1 MSAIYKKELRSYFIN
16 MSGYVFIAFLLL
28 FAGIFVTAA
37 NLKSAMASIEYALSS
52 MTMVFLFIIPIL
64 TMRSLAEERHAR
76 TDQLLYSLPLR
87 VTDIVLGKYLAML
100 TVFLI
105 PVGIISIY
113 PIILSAFGTVHFAAG
128 YGAILAFF
136 LLGAALIA
144 ICMFMSALTESQIIA
159 AVLSFGV
166 LLACYLM
173 NGIAVLIPSTAIAS
187 YLGLMAVSILF
198 ALIVWFMTKNSV
210 VTLIAAAVCI
220 LPLSATYYF
229 NRPAFEGLFPD
240 LLSTLSVFDR
250 FNNFVYGIFDVTAI
264 VYYLS
269 IIAFFL
275 FLSIQ
280 SVEKRRWS

>member
-1 MSAIYKKELRSYFIN
+1 MIAVYKKELKSYFIN
-16 MSGYVFIAFLLL
+16 MSGYIFIAALLL
-28 FAGIFVTAA
+28 FAGIFVTAL
-37 NLKSAMASIEYALSS
+37 NLRGRSAAFEYALSN
-52 MTMVFLFIIPIL
+52 MTLVFLFIMPIL
-64 TMRSLAEERHAR
+64 TMRSLAEERHSR

-87 VTDIVLGKYLAML
+87 VSDIVLGKFFAML

-105 PVGIISIY
+105 PVAIMAVY
-113 PIILSAFGTVHFAAG
+113 PIILSAFGTVNFAAA
-128 YGAILAFF
+128 YGALLAFF

-166 LLACYLM
+166 LLLCYLM
-173 NGIAVLIPSTAIAS
+173 NGIALLIPTTAIAS
-187 YLGLMAVSILF
+187 FIGLLVCAMLF
-198 ALIVWFMTKNSV
+198 ALIVWFLTRNSV
-210 VTLIAAAVCI
+210 VTLIAAALCV
-220 LPLSATYYF
+220 LPLSGFYYF

-250 FNNFVYGIFDVTAI
+250 LNNFILGIFDVGAI

-269 IIAFFL
+269 LTVFFL
-275 FLSIQ
+275 FLSMQ

>member
-1 MSAIYKKELRSYFIN
+1 MFAIYKKELRSYFVN

-28 FAGIFVTAA
+28 FAGIFVTAV
-37 NLKSAMASIEYALSS
+37 NLKSAMASVEYALSS

-113 PIILSAFGTVHFAAG
+113 PILLSAFGTVHFAAS

-187 YLGLMAVSILF
+187 YLALMAVSILF
-198 ALIVWFMTKNSV
+198 ALVVWFMTKNAV
-210 VTLIAAAVCI
+210 VTLAAAAICI

-250 FNNFVYGIFDVTAI
+250 FNNFVMGIFDVTAI